1 MKYFKY
7 VCKLNTKFLMTCL
20 LLSLS
25 IDIIVFAIDLPNIN
39 VKGFWVPI
47 LISLVITVVVMCIAL
62 AMVYRVY
69 KKNLPLFKVLDEK
82 GICDELIDTY
92 RSVFPRMNAMN
103 HIVLASY
110 LQALD
115 RLDET
120 QQELDIAE
128 RYVMADVRTKAYYS
142 EILIGLR
149 IRQRRFDEAIMLYNN
164 YNQMMEAYCRSN
176 KDAICV
182 QHFANGAVL
191 YAYSGNFN
199 AAMVFIRKTEA
210 TVKKKR
216 AFAFTRNTALM
227 AVYLIQG
234 DLRSAD
240 NIKNMML
247 ADLQTFDEFDFEAY
261 KKLAY
266 KDIEETEKLFDP
278 RAQAEM
284 R

>member
-7 VCKLNTKFLMTCL
+7 VCKQNIKFLAICML
-20 LLSLS
+20 FSLC
-25 IDIIVFAIDLPNIN
+25 IDLVVIAADLPNID

-47 LISLVITVVVMCIAL
+47 VISLIITVVVMCIAM
-62 AMVYRVY
+62 AFIYRLY
-69 KKNLPLFKVLDEK
+69 KKNLPLLRCIDEK
-82 GICDELIDTY
+82 GITNELIDIY
-92 RSVFPRMNAMN
+92 RQTFPKMGAMN

-110 LQALD
+110 LKAVD
-115 RLDET
+115 RLDEA
-120 QQELDIAE
+120 QRELDIAG

-149 IRQRRFDEAIMLYNN
+149 IRQRRFDEAIMIYNN
-164 YNQMMEAYCRSN
+164 YNQMMESYCRSN
-176 KDAICV
+176 KDSICV
-182 QHFANGAVL
+182 QHYANGALL
-191 YAYSGNFN
+191 YAYSGNFD
-199 AAMVFIRKTEA
+199 AAMVCVRKTEPA
-210 TVKKKR
+210 VKKKR

-240 NIKNMML
+240 NIRNMMF

-261 KKLAY
+261 RKLSY
-266 KDIEETEKLFDP
+266 KDIEEITMLFDP
-278 RAQAEM
+278 RAQAET

>member
-103 HIVLASY
+103 HIVLAR
-110 LQALD
+110 QA
-115 RLDET
+115 
-120 QQELDIAE
+120 
-128 RYVMADVRTKAYYS
+128 
-142 EILIGLR
+142 
-149 IRQRRFDEAIMLYNN
+149 RRNSA
-164 YNQMMEAYCRSN
+164 
-176 KDAICV
+176 
-182 QHFANGAVL
+182 GA
-191 YAYSGNFN
+191 
-199 AAMVFIRKTEA
+199 
-210 TVKKKR
+210 
-216 AFAFTRNTALM
+216 
-227 AVYLIQG
+227 
-234 DLRSAD
+234 
-240 NIKNMML
+240 
-247 ADLQTFDEFDFEAY
+247 
-261 KKLAY
+261 
-266 KDIEETEKLFDP
+266 
-278 RAQAEM
+278 
-284 R
+284 